1 MKKSASGHVRRENSG
16 TMAAQ
21 NGFHMIVTDC
31 AAWLMK
37 ASPSLQYYPRFI
49 NCSSKLDV
57 AAEEI
62 NLWPR

>member
-1 MKKSASGHVRRENSG
+1 
-16 TMAAQ
+16 MAAQ